1 MFLTDDKKFMTR
13 ALKLAELGKGYV
25 SPNPMVGC
33 VLVKDG
39 SIIGEGYHEKF
50 GGPHAE
56 IIAIRNSKKDPSGS
70 TAYITLEPCCITGK
84 TPPCTKALID
94 KDIQKVYIAMLDPNP
109 LVNGKGVNEL
119 KNAGIPVHT
128 GILHKK
134 AQHQNKA
141 FTKWITTGTPWVSAK
156 IAQSANGYMG
166 IDSEKSVWLTGEKS
180 QKHAHQLRTQVDA
193 IMVGR
198 QTALV
203 DNPKLTA
210 RKATGRNPKRIV
222 ADTNCTLPMTLYLF
236 QDGEAETIILCSEEK
251 FEQKQT
257 TFCKY
262 ISTRKENGY
271 LSPEHI
277 LQTLGK
283 EGITSLLIE
292 GGHKLINSFKQ
303 ADLIDEVYV
312 YTAPD
317 NLENAELKNPIQI
330 SSNWKI
336 RKDHALGSDHLIVA
350 EKRKEKCLQEL

>member
-1 MFLTDDKKFMTR
+1 
-13 ALKLAELGKGYV
+13 
-25 SPNPMVGC
+25 
-33 VLVKDG
+33 
-39 SIIGEGYHEKF
+39 
-50 GGPHAE
+50 
-56 IIAIRNSKKDPSGS
+56 
-70 TAYITLEPCCITGK
+70 
-84 TPPCTKALID
+84 
-94 KDIQKVYIAMLDPNP
+94 
-109 LVNGKGVNEL
+109 
-119 KNAGIPVHT
+119 
-128 GILHKK
+128 
-134 AQHQNKA
+134 
-141 FTKWITTGTPWVSAK
+141 
-156 IAQSANGYMG
+156 MG

-262 ISTRKENGY
+262 ISIRKENGY